1 MRKLQMLLVIV
12 FVTMTFMSCNTVL
25 LYRMEVLRPGYVV
38 VPSDKS
44 KVILVDRS
52 MPQNPSY
59 GHAVLD
65 NFVYKKDTAFIT
77 DSLSGFLINSVAND
91 LQQEG
96 FFKNIRIHDNQ
107 KNSYKS
113 SANESFQHSYPL
125 TTEQI
130 KEIGTSN
137 KVDLII
143 SLDDLT
149 VQSKTNVQP
158 CDFLF
163 RATRDVSINTVWRVY
178 DASSDTL
185 ISQFQHRDSLYWQ
198 AFQPL
203 PEKALE
209 SLPVFEGSL
218 PEIGDVAAENISRI
232 LGPYWEQETRY
243 YFCAGSYRMKYAADC
258 IRSEDWKGASAL
270 WLQEYDKGFGRSV
283 YRAAMNMMLY
293 YEIQGDIDQ
302 ALVWSKK
309 TEQAMIHP
317 LFGVSSFDLSLF
329 QNWKEAIQARSLEY
343 EKLKVYF
350 NGKIDPTT
358 KE

>member
-1 MRKLQMLLVIV
+1 
-12 FVTMTFMSCNTVL
+12 
-25 LYRMEVLRPGYVV
+25 MEVLRPGYVV
-38 VPSDKS
+38 VPSNKS
-44 KVILVDRS
+44 NAILVDNS
-52 MPQNPSY
+52 IPQHPSY
-59 GHAVLD
+59 GHTVFD

-77 DSLSGFLINSVAND
+77 DSLSGFLMKSIAND

-96 FFKNIRIHDNQ
+96 SFENIKINDNAKNRY
-107 KNSYKS
+107 KNSE
-113 SANESFQHSYPL
+113 NESFLRSDPL

-130 KEIGTSN
+130 REIGTSN
-137 KVDLII
+137 NVDLII
-143 SLDDLT
+143 SLDHLT

-158 CDFLF
+158 YDFLF

-185 ISQFQHRDSLYWQ
+185 INQFQYRDSLYWQ
-198 AFQPL
+198 TFQSL

-209 SLPVFEGSL
+209 SLPVFEESL

-243 YFCAGSYRMKYAADC
+243 YFCAGSYRMKYAVDC

-270 WLQEYDKGFGRSV
+270 WLEEYNKGFGRSV

-293 YEIQGDIDQ
+293 YEVQGDINE
-302 ALVWSKK
+302 ALAWSKK
-309 TEQAMIHP
+309 TEQAMSHP

-329 QNWKEAIQARSLEY
+329 QNWKDALQTRSLEY
-343 EKLKVYF
+343 EKLKIYF
-350 NGKIDPTT
+350 NGNLNPTT